1 MDTVEMGV
9 RAYTGAAVEGE
20 LYPKLKASLRFLIDH
35 ESTKPECFSSNEFYL
50 RFMDHVGLCT
60 APVSLDDQ
68 TEASLV
74 IFRLYLAS
82 FASEPFFNQLSTFLQ
97 ELAEKS
103 LGRQKIFVF
112 RNFEHDTKILSLGIN
127 IAVLCRA
134 TGTSI

>member
-1 MDTVEMGV
+1 
-9 RAYTGAAVEGE
+9 
-20 LYPKLKASLRFLIDH
+20 
-35 ESTKPECFSSNEFYL
+35 
-50 RFMDHVGLCT
+50 MDHVGLCT

-82 FASEPFFNQLSTFLQ
+82 FASEPFLNQLITFLQ